1 MRDSARMLAETV
13 RAVANGQ
20 AFLAPS
26 VTGNLLDQVVGR
38 VPMVDATI
46 DFKLASLTRRE
57 REVLELLASGKTTA
71 EMATRMSVSPPTIKS
86 HVSRLLDKL
95 GLRDRVQA
103 AVFAC
108 RAGLG
113 AAVG

>member
-1 MRDSARMLAETV
+1 
-13 RAVANGQ
+13 
-20 AFLAPS
+20 
-26 VTGNLLDQVVGR
+26 
-38 VPMVDATI
+38 
-46 DFKLASLTRRE
+46 
-57 REVLELLASGKTTA
+57 
-71 EMATRMSVSPPTIKS
+71 VSPPTIKS